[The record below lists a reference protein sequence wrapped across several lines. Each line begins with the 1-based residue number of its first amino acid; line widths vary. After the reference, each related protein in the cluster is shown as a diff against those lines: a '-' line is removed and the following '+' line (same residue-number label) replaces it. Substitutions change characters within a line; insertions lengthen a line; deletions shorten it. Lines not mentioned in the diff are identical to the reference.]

1 MAPHAAAMTHE
12 LDILLVGQG
21 GVATAAQLVAL
32 LGRAKFERRVARGEF
47 VPVWFGV
54 YSCSDPDTMTRLAGL
69 DLRAG
74 EQVAVCLVTAA
85 AAYGFD
91 TEDDSDLHVLN
102 PAGHQLRKSDGLVV
116 HRRDGAPLTVIDGR
130 LATEPNWTAIE
141 FARSLRRPR
150 ALAVLDKALRSGHC
164 DPRRLRSAAAR
175 QSGRPGIVTVRELIP
190 LADGRSDSAMES
202 EARLGMLDGGLPPP
216 ELQFKIIDRNFQAWR
231 VDFAWPQYR
240 VAVEYDGFD
249 FHSSPEALRRERRKR
264 AALQEV
270 GWTVLSIVDDDV
282 RRRSRD
288 MVRRIETEFSRSRAA

>member
-1 MAPHAAAMTHE
+1 M
-12 LDILLVGQG
+12 
-21 GVATAAQLVAL
+21 
-32 LGRAKFERRVARGEF
+32 
-47 VPVWFGV
+47 
-54 YSCSDPDTMTRLAGL
+54 
-69 DLRAG
+69 
-74 EQVAVCLVTAA
+74 
-85 AAYGFD
+85 
-91 TEDDSDLHVLN
+91 LN

-116 HRRDGAPLTVIDGR
+116 HRRHGVPLTVIDGR

-164 DPRRLRSAAAR
+164 DPRRLRRAAAH

-190 LADGRSDSAMES
+190 LADG
-202 EARLGMLDGGLPPP
+202 MLDGGLPPP
-216 ELQFKIIDRNFQAWR
+216 ELQFTIIDRNFQAWR
-231 VDFAWPQYR
+231 VDCAWPQYR

-288 MVRRIETEFSRSRAA
+288 MVRRIETELSRSRAARICRRERAYLREIVRRVERGRARSRWWG